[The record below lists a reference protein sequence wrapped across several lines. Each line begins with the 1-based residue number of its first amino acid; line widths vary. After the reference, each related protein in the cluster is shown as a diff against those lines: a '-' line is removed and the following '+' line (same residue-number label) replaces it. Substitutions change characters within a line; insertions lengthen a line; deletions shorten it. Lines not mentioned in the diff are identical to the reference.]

1 MTSGRPGAGTERG
14 HTLAETA
21 VALAVGGLVAVLA
34 LPSLGG
40 VRARAQVHGACRELA
55 TRLRLTRSRAIAES
69 RSLALVFDRDAKGW
83 RCQLYADGDGDGVR
97 SDDRANG
104 TDPPIGSALRLGDR
118 WEGVDLGFPA
128 LARMRKL
135 PPQTGWLAA
144 MDDPVVFGSTDVVSF
159 SPLGDA
165 SSGSLYVSDGHGS
178 GAAIVLYGP
187 TARVRVY
194 RYDAAREEW
203 LP

>member
-1 MTSGRPGAGTERG
+1 
-14 HTLAETA
+14 
-21 VALAVGGLVAVLA
+21 
-34 LPSLGG
+34 
-40 VRARAQVHGACRELA
+40 
-55 TRLRLTRSRAIAES
+55 
-69 RSLALVFDRDAKGW
+69 
-83 RCQLYADGDGDGVR
+83 
-97 SDDRANG
+97 
-104 TDPPIGSALRLGDR
+104 
-118 WEGVDLGFPA
+118 
-128 LARMRKL
+128 
-135 PPQTGWLAA
+135 